1 MSAPGLAKEHSAT
14 LTEAEL
20 RDPLRWDHLPDAMR
34 VCILVSEKVR
44 MQELSEIEK
53 IVEEGSPAILQC
65 MLWCRGTLWDRNVG
79 FSHSDR
85 ICYILTALIDVR
97 RDAKAMSLSA
107 KLMMM
112 IRIRAGERRHRISG
126 SH

>member
-1 MSAPGLAKEHSAT
+1 M
-14 LTEAEL
+14 TEAEL
-20 RDPLRWDHLPDAMR
+20 RDALRWDNLPDAMR

-53 IVEEGSPAILQC
+53 IVEEGSPAILKC
-65 MLWCRGTLWDRNVG
+65 MLWRRGTLWDRNVG

-85 ICYILTALIDVR
+85 SCYILTALIDVR

>member
-53 IVEEGSPAILQC
+53 IVEEGSPAILKC
-65 MLWCRGTLWDRNVG
+65 MLWRRGTLWDRNVG

-97 RDAKAMSLSA
+97 HHAKAMSQA
-107 KLMMM
+107 VKLMMM
-112 IRIRAGERRHRISG
+112 IRIRA
-126 SH
+126 